1 MRLERFRP
9 LRSATAAASRAAAAV
24 NHDFCV
30 DVRFGQS
37 RSVRSDRAR
46 KMGVGIAAG
55 PHSRDPCVGQALR
68 PVPPGL
74 RPKPK
79 LRCGFPFGFALAQR
93 LRFRL
98 DRPVRESGFGND
110 PKAELPRASSRRATP
125 PSLAPLR
132 APKSLRRSVAGGV
145 RGAFRF
151 RRAAPGHICK
161 LSQAA
166 ESRQHNRLWIK
177 RITGISPAPRR
188 AGYGRRNRAR
198 RPVRIRTRWAQ

>member
-1 MRLERFRP
+1 MERWQTRHNRP
-9 LRSATAAASRAAAAV
+9 PCLPRTLRHRASPSAERPRTQNGGR
-24 NHDFCV
+24 HRC
-30 DVRFGQS
+30 RPPL
-37 RSVRSDRAR
+37 
-46 KMGVGIAAG
+46 AG
-55 PHSRDPCVGQALR
+55 SLRQAKALC

-98 DRPVRESGFGND
+98 DRPVRESGFGSD

-161 LSQAA
+161 LSHAP